1 MASTRRRGAHAAA
14 GPRPPA
20 GASLPGTARSAG
32 TGGLGLSSLRARL
45 TPLRVVIA
53 ALVLGFGTV
62 VVTGGLWSSPSAEP
76 TVQQFLL
83 NWQQHSYAAAA
94 ALTTGKQSEV
104 ASELAS
110 AYSRLD
116 AAAFYL
122 NMGRIHQSGSIA
134 TAHFT
139 ASVDL
144 GQDGAPWNYDGRFTL
159 RREGQNWKIVWN
171 PSVINPGLRPGLRLA
186 VISTT
191 RHRMP
196 VLDAEGR
203 PLQTPSTAFV
213 VGVRPDRLKD
223 PAATAG
229 ALGRVTGIE
238 PSEVLGWIH
247 AAPRRPFLEL
257 VTFRPAEYHAV
268 ARQLRKVPGLISRR
282 QRVRLFDSIAPAV
295 VGSVGAE
302 ASTAL
307 RDAGIAYRPGAT
319 VGLSGLQLRYQ
330 SYLTGTPT
338 TEVVAETASGRTVRV
353 LKTWWGRRPAA
364 VHTTIDAAVQQAAAR
379 AVAGAPGSA
388 AVVAMRAS
396 TGQILAVAARKA
408 PRMPAI
414 DALAGRY
421 PPGGAFTI
429 ISAEALLA
437 NGVAVNTAI
446 PCYPVNSVGG
456 QSFRNVPPQAKPDL
470 GATFAGD
477 FAQSCVT
484 AFSGLSQRLSTAEL
498 NKAATGFGFGRI
510 WQLPLA
516 GFSGSIGASSG
527 VAQLAAATIG
537 QGNVRVSP
545 LTMADVAGQVAAGTW
560 HEPSLVTRP
569 SDAQQSRRSPF
580 AVTTLN
586 SLRSLMRNAVAA
598 GAARGANVSGHPV
611 YGQVGTT
618 LLSSGKH
625 RKWATWFVG
634 YRGDIAFAV
643 LEFSGSSRIS
653 AAPVAASFLRSAPG
667 R

>member
-14 GPRPPA
+14 GPKPA
-20 GASLPGTARSAG
+20 AGGSTPGSGGSGG
-32 TGGLGLSSLRARL
+32 TGGMGLSSLRARL

-53 ALVLGFGTV
+53 VLVLGFGTV
-62 VVTGGLWSSPSAEP
+62 VLTGGLWSSPSAEP

-83 NWQQHSYAAAA
+83 AWQQHSYASAA
-94 ALTTGKQSEV
+94 ALTTGNV
-104 ASELAS
+104 AQVTNELAN

-122 NMGRIHQSGSIA
+122 NMGKIHQSGSTA

-144 GQDGAPWNYDGRFTL
+144 GQDGAPWMYDGRFTL
-159 RREGQNWKIVWN
+159 RRVGPGWKIVWS
-171 PSVINPGLRPGLRLA
+171 PSVINPGLGPGLRLA

-191 RHRMP
+191 HRRMP
-196 VLDAEGR
+196 VLDAEGE

-223 PAATAG
+223 PEATAG
-229 ALGRVTGIE
+229 ALGRATGIE
-238 PSEVLGWIH
+238 PSEVLGWIL
-247 AAPRRPFLEL
+247 AAPRKPFLEL
-257 VTFRPAEYHAV
+257 VTFRPAEYHKLAH
-268 ARQLRKVPGLISRR
+268 RLGKVPGLISHERR
-282 QRVRLFDSIAPAV
+282 VLLFNSIAPAV
-295 VGSVGAE
+295 VGAVGAE

-319 VGLSGLQLRYQ
+319 VGLSGLQSRYQ
-330 SYLTGTPT
+330 SYLAGTPT

-353 LKTWWGRRPAA
+353 LKAWRGHAPAS
-364 VHTTIDAAVQQAAAR
+364 VHTTINGGVQQAAAR
-379 AVAGAPGSA
+379 AVASAPGSA
-388 AVVAMRAS
+388 AIVALQTS
-396 TGQILAVAARKA
+396 TGHILAVADHKA
-408 PRMPAI
+408 PHLPAI

-429 ISAEALLA
+429 VSAEALLA
-437 NGVAVNTAI
+437 KGVQVNTTI
-446 PCYPVNSVGG
+446 PCTPVNSVGG
-456 QSFRNVPPQAKPDL
+456 HNFHNVPSAKADP
-470 GATFAGD
+470 GATFGAD
-477 FAQSCVT
+477 FAKSCVT
-484 AFSGLSQRLSTAEL
+484 AFSGLSQGLTAAEL
-498 NKAATGFGFGRI
+498 TKAAEGFGFGRQ
-510 WQLPLA
+510 WQLPLP
-516 GFSGSIGASSG
+516 GFSGTIGTSTG

-545 LTMADVAGQVAAGTW
+545 LTMAVVAAQVATGSW

-569 SDAQQSRRSPF
+569 PDAQQSRRSPF
-580 AVTTLN
+580 AMTT
-586 SLRSLMRNAVAA
+586 LRSLMRDAVTS
-598 GAARGANVSGHPV
+598 GAARSANVGGHPV

-625 RKWATWFVG
+625 QKWATWFVG

-643 LEFSGSSRIS
+643 LEFSRSSSTS
-653 AAPVAASFLRSAPG
+653 AAPLAASFLRSAPG